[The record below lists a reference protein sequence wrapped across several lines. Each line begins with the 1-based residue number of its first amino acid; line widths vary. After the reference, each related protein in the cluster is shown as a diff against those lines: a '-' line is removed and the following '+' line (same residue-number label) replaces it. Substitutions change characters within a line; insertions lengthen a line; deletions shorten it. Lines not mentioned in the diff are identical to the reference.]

1 MRCRCSR
8 VCRLY
13 RSEGILQSL
22 VDSVCAIVILH
33 VQMLVGS
40 ICARVNEGCRDSG
53 FVPRSH

>member
-1 MRCRCSR
+1 MRCRCSL

-22 VDSVCAIVILH
+22 DSVCAIVILH

-40 ICARVNEGCRDSG
+40 ICARVNEGYRDSG